1 MPIPLSRSSSSDSS
15 KMSSL
20 GFSNL
25 RSVNW
30 GNWEHWVEGGGNKRL
45 RVEGGSNSVIDGSN
59 GQTRVSNPESCSVS
73 NVLNLLELSIGIN
86 IRVSTGDSSVSV
98 SNLLLDRV
106 DVGVTIVQVAK
117 LILSVELAA
126 SSVGSSSNDWG
137 SSSIGHSWGSN
148 WSSSISISWGSSIRH
163 SWGGSN
169 NWSWGSNWSSSIR
182 ISSITSNSIW
192 QTSMAIG
199 TSIAKTSMAIG
210 TSIAKTSIRI
220 ASISQRGGQDLCFLS
235 KTNGHEGGDDG
246 SQLHGVH
253 CCVMLNGPM

>member
-1 MPIPLSRSSSSDSS
+1 MRKTSIAVGISGVSSSKSVGESSLTPLPLSRSSGSNSS

-30 GNWEHWVEGGGNKRL
+30 SNWEHWVEGGGNKRL
-45 RVEGGSNSVIDGSN
+45 WVEGGSNSVIDGSN
-59 GQTRVSNPESCSVS
+59 GQTRVGNTESCSVS

-86 IRVSTGDSSVSV
+86 IRVFTGDSAVSV
-98 SNLLLDRV
+98 SSLLLDRV

-117 LILSVELAA
+117 LILSMELAS

-148 WSSSISISWGSSIRH
+148 WSSSISSGVGD

-182 ISSITSNSIW
+182 ISSIASSSIW

-199 TSIAKTSMAIG
+199 TSIAKTSIAMD
-210 TSIAKTSIRI
+210 TSIA
-220 ASISQRGGQDLCFLS
+220 
-235 KTNGHEGGDDG
+235 
-246 SQLHGVH
+246 
-253 CCVMLNGPM
+253 

>member
-1 MPIPLSRSSSSDSS
+1 MRKTSIAVGISGVSSSKSVGESSLTPLPLSRSSGS
-15 KMSSL
+15 KMGSL

-59 GQTRVSNPESCSVS
+59 GQTRVGNTESCSVS
-73 NVLNLLELSIGIN
+73 NILNLLEFSIGIN

-117 LILSVELAA
+117 LILSMELAA

-137 SSSIGHSWGSN
+137 SSSIG
-148 WSSSISISWGSSIRH
+148 
-163 SWGGSN
+163 
-169 NWSWGSNWSSSIR
+169 
-182 ISSITSNSIW
+182 
-192 QTSMAIG
+192 
-199 TSIAKTSMAIG
+199 
-210 TSIAKTSIRI
+210 
-220 ASISQRGGQDLCFLS
+220 
-235 KTNGHEGGDDG
+235 
-246 SQLHGVH
+246 
-253 CCVMLNGPM
+253 

>member
-59 GQTRVSNPESCSVS
+59 GQTRVSHTESCSVS

-117 LILSVELAA
+117 LILSMKLAA

-148 WSSSISISWGSSIRH
+148 WSSSISISWGSSIGD

-169 NWSWGSNWSSSIR
+169 DWSWGSSIR
-182 ISSITSNSIW
+182 ISCIASSSIW
-192 QTSMAIG
+192 QTCMAIG

-210 TSIAKTSIRI
+210 TSIAKTGIRI
-220 ASISQRGGQDLCFLS
+220 ASISQRGGQDLCFFS
-235 KTNGHEGGDDG
+235 KTNGHEGGEDG

-253 CCVMLNGPM
+253 CCVMLNGVPM

>member
-1 MPIPLSRSSSSDSS
+1 MRKTSIAVGISGVSSSKSVGESSLTPLPLSRNSS

-30 GNWEHWVEGGGNKRL
+30 SNWEQWVEGGGNKRL

-59 GQTRVSNPESCSVS
+59 GQTRVGNTESSSVG

-98 SNLLLDRV
+98 SNLLLGRV

-117 LILSVELAA
+117 LILSMELAS
-126 SSVGSSSNDWG
+126 SSVGSSS
-137 SSSIGHSWGSN
+137 SIGHS
-148 WSSSISISWGSSIRH
+148 WSSSISISWGSSVGD
-163 SWGGSN
+163 SWKSESLNSLNLNVG
-169 NWSWGSNWSSSIR
+169 WGSNSIR
-182 ISSITSNSIW
+182 ISSIARSSIW
-192 QTSMAIG
+192 QTSMAIS

-210 TSIAKTSIRI
+210 TSIAK
-220 ASISQRGGQDLCFLS
+220 
-235 KTNGHEGGDDG
+235 
-246 SQLHGVH
+246 
-253 CCVMLNGPM
+253 